1 MLLAGFCLVLARHR
15 AFAGILQGSEPQ
27 RAWVLPVTR
36 SQDWPKYCASLDMT
50 GSALGTVRIR
60 RDNVASLTPLW
71 SIVVP
76 GPIASSPA
84 VVGQTLY
91 QGDWSGAFSAIDE
104 ASGQIRAQTALGQT
118 AAMQCQPAVIGIT
131 SAPHV
136 VRGRVYIAGGD
147 DAFYCLDGKTLA
159 TVWRTPLGDNTD
171 GYYGWSSPAVVGD
184 RVLQGVSS
192 ECDNPFIPGQLVAL
206 DAGTGAIRQQA
217 TFVPNGVKGAG
228 VWTSPA
234 VDLVSGKIFVTTAS
248 ALQLADGL
256 AFSIVRLS
264 LDDLAIE
271 DAWKVDPH
279 GVPDAD
285 WGSSPTLFRDGAGRE
300 LVGAG
305 QKDGGYYA
313 FDRANLV
320 QGPVWIALIS
330 RGGECP
336 QCGDG
341 TLSTAGFDG
350 KHLYIAG
357 GVAPDVPSPQNGSTV
372 VALDPATGTI
382 VWRRS
387 FPGGPGIAPVSVAQG
402 VLFAVAGRQVLALD
416 TDTGDTL
423 WSFVMSN
430 WGYSGVAI
438 RGDRIY
444 VGDSDGHLYA
454 FGLSSPEALR

>member
-1 MLLAGFCLVLARHR
+1 
-15 AFAGILQGSEPQ
+15 
-27 RAWVLPVTR
+27 
-36 SQDWPKYCASLDMT
+36 
-50 GSALGTVRIR
+50 
-60 RDNVASLTPLW
+60 
-71 SIVVP
+71 
-76 GPIASSPA
+76 
-84 VVGQTLY
+84 
-91 QGDWSGAFSAIDE
+91 
-104 ASGQIRAQTALGQT
+104 
-118 AAMQCQPAVIGIT
+118 
-131 SAPHV
+131 
-136 VRGRVYIAGGD
+136 
-147 DAFYCLDGKTLA
+147 
-159 TVWRTPLGDNTD
+159 
-171 GYYGWSSPAVVGD
+171 
-184 RVLQGVSS
+184 S

-206 DAGTGAIRQQA
+206 DVETGKIRQQA
-217 TFVPNGVKGAG
+217 TFVPSGVNGGG

-256 AFSIVRLS
+256 AFCIVRLS

-271 DAWKVDPH
+271 DYWKVDPH

-285 WGSSPTLFRDGAGRE
+285 WGSSPTLFRDDSGRA

-313 FDRANLV
+313 FDRGNLA
-320 QGPVWIALIS
+320 QGPVWIAPIS

-350 KHLYIAG
+350 KDIYMAG
-357 GVAPDVPSPQNGSTV
+357 GVSPDVPSPQNGSTV

-382 VWRRS
+382 LWRRS
-387 FPGGPGIAPVSVAQG
+387 FVGGPGIAPVSVAQG
-402 VLFAVAGRQVLALD
+402 VVFAVAGRQVLGLD

-438 RGDRIY
+438 CGDRIY
-444 VGDSDGHLYA
+444 VGDSGGNLYA
-454 FGLSSPEALR
+454 FGLSRAGTP